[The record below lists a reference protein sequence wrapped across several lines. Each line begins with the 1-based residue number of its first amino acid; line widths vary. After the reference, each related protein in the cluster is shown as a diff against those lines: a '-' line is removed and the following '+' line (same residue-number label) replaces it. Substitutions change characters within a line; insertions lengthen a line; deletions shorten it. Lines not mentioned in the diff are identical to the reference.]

1 MTFTFE
7 VTRPDDLLRLRIEAR
22 NLKRDGPDGE
32 PSVPV
37 VDDLAQPAYLIVV
50 FPPQAIGES
59 AYFEATV
66 VTGVSADV
74 PPGQI
79 EPPLPTTID
88 PLPPGEVD
96 ARMAHRSRLVFRVPA
111 QVSIPLTIEGLLDW
125 SSLEPS
131 VNPIAAIGPRPS
143 PAEIAQA
150 PAIARP
156 AETETVLELPY
167 KLIVSPNKSV
177 RWAHRL
183 RRRLQP
189 PSSFRQAQSEPLST
203 PQPSDTSW
211 KPRNVDPWR

>member
-88 PLPPGEVD
+88 PLTAGRGGRTHGPPEPASVPGAGAGEHS
-96 ARMAHRSRLVFRVPA
+96 AHDRRSA
-111 QVSIPLTIEGLLDW
+111 
-125 SSLEPS
+125 
-131 VNPIAAIGPRPS
+131 
-143 PAEIAQA
+143 
-150 PAIARP
+150 
-156 AETETVLELPY
+156 
-167 KLIVSPNKSV
+167 
-177 RWAHRL
+177 
-183 RRRLQP
+183 
-189 PSSFRQAQSEPLST
+189 
-203 PQPSDTSW
+203 
-211 KPRNVDPWR
+211 